1 MKKMNGI
8 SDLKNGM
15 LSVISNIKE
24 DQKFLDNLIHSKK
37 NLSFSET
44 FDLRKLA
51 LLVEI
56 GEFSN
61 ELENFK
67 YWKINKKLRNDEK
80 IKEELIDCLH
90 FFISIFNDLKV
101 SVNESYDFNY
111 CNFSLNDLLLRIF
124 DLTNQ
129 FSIEMENAELVCN
142 GWLHIFFE
150 ICNNLEISS
159 KEVFDAYSQKNKLNI
174 ERLNNNY

>member
-1 MKKMNGI
+1 MEKINNLNN
-8 SDLKNGM
+8 LKSEM
-15 LSVISNIKE
+15 ILIISNIKE

-44 FDLRKLA
+44 FNLRKLA

-61 ELENFK
+61 ELETFK
-67 YWKINKKLRNDEK
+67 YWKINKKSRNDEK

-101 SVNESYDFNY
+101 LIDESYKFNY
-111 CNFSLNDLLLRIF
+111 DNFSLNDLLLEIF
-124 DLTNQ
+124 DTTNQ
-129 FSIEMENAELVCN
+129 FSIEMKNPEFICN
-142 GWLHIFFE
+142 NWLYLFFE
-150 ICNNLEISS
+150 ICNNLGISS
-159 KEVFDAYSQKNKLNI
+159 KEVLNAYSQKNKLNI